1 MQKKLI
7 KISLIIFIVLVFA
20 LKVNVKATSESNLE
34 DLIVGDRTTE
44 TANDPEVRTD
54 DEAEE
59 PEYEEEDF
67 SNEDP
72 EASIGSTATDN
83 EDESTDQSSS
93 RTTGTSS
100 YTPPA
105 TVQPTQ
111 SYSTVATIPEA
122 NLTLNNILNVI
133 LIAVGVILILLA
145 IAILIRLR

>member
-7 KISLIIFIVLVFA
+7 KISLIIFIVLVFV

-44 TANDPEVRTD
+44 TANDPVVRTD
-54 DEAEE
+54 DETEE
-59 PEYEEEDF
+59 SEYEEEDF
-67 SNEDP
+67 SNEDL
-72 EASIGSTATDN
+72 EDSIGSTA
-83 EDESTDQSSS
+83 EDSNVETETTTSSS
-93 RTTGTSS
+93 STGTSS

-111 SYSTVATIPEA
+111 SYSTIATIPEA
-122 NLTLNNILNVI
+122 NLSLNNILNVI